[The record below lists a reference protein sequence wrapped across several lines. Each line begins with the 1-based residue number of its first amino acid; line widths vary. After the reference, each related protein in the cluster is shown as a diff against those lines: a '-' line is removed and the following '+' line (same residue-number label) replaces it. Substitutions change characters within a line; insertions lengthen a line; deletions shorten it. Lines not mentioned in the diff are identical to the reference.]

1 MPQPALGSLSLCSD
15 AASVTVTGLAVPTCL
30 LVAVQLVF
38 GAWRV
43 KSWCI
48 DGVNQVKFQVKKAQG
63 FEAQPIS
70 MTDVTQG
77 GGALVVFMRLRR
89 SGLFEA
95 QATFVPCD
103 LKLFFEA
110 GFCH

>member
-1 MPQPALGSLSLCSD
+1 MPLSGRP
-15 AASVTVTGLAVPTCL
+15 ASVWGLESQV
-30 LVAVQLVF
+30 LVH
-38 GAWRV
+38 
-43 KSWCI
+43 
-48 DGVNQVKFQVKKAQG
+48 DGVNQVRFQVKKAQG
-63 FEAQPIS
+63 CEAQPIS

-103 LKLFFEA
+103 LKLSFEA

>member
-15 AASVTVTGLAVPTCL
+15 ATSVTVTGLAVPTCL

-48 DGVNQVKFQVKKAQG
+48 DGVNQVRFQVKKAQG
-63 FEAQPIS
+63 CEAQPIS

>member
-1 MPQPALGSLSLCSD
+1 MPLSGRPV
-15 AASVTVTGLAVPTCL
+15 SVWGLESQV
-30 LVAVQLVF
+30 LV
-38 GAWRV
+38 R
-43 KSWCI
+43 

-63 FEAQPIS
+63 CEAQPIS